1 MFTNSGNGDAA
12 TSEKGC
18 SNNQGATQTA
28 LNSDVDRV
36 INDLIREY
44 GANAVIAAATRT
56 ISTLDEGAVK
66 VRMLWQQVLETAM
79 EVRHEQCGQSGAS
92 AGAHS

>member
-12 TSEKGC
+12 TSEKGS
-18 SNNQGATQTA
+18 SNNKGATQTA

-66 VRMLWQQVLETAM
+66 VRTVWQQVLETAM
-79 EVRHEQCGQSGAS
+79 EVRREQCGQSGTS
-92 AGAHS
+92 AEAHS

>member
-12 TSEKGC
+12 TSEKGS
-18 SNNQGATQTA
+18 SNNEGATQTA

-66 VRMLWQQVLETAM
+66 VRVLWQQVLETAM
-79 EVRHEQCGQSGAS
+79 EVRREQYGQSGAS